1 MKFRNKETGEV
12 FSTITEAWT
21 AFMCPGPCGDCNLQ
35 RGSTCEKEWIEAHP
49 HEAAR
54 LMGYEVV
61 EEDYTFTIKLCDNK
75 IDKNYERFSS
85 GCLEKM
91 AKMFVGKSGYVGE
104 NQVAKITSVEVVK
117 EKFPYDRWL
126 KATATMPRTRGNEK
140 LIEQIEWGEK
150 KEVSIGCSIK
160 TKTCSICKDTE
171 GKCNHKPGEYYN
183 GILCYMTLDDPQDV
197 YEWAFVERP
206 KEEEA
211 NMDKP
216 RICEVLGVEVG
227 ERFELGNTGII
238 LLVNDDGLLHI
249 GLSQGAH
256 KETDLNV
263 NYLVKAIN
271 HPERIIRKPCFTE
284 QEVEDAKYIK
294 RILKVDLVI
303 RNQYGNG
310 LVAKRADGSVSVV
323 VNSEMFPSIRP
334 GQSYTLD
341 EIIGGEE

>member
-1 MKFRNKETGEV
+1 MKFRNQQGEV
-12 FSTITEAWT
+12 LSISVAVDHECFHASCEQ
-21 AFMCPGPCGDCNLQ
+21 CKLHPGIPNDDTVCAD
-35 RGSTCEKEWIEAHP
+35 WAEAHP

-227 ERFELGNTGII
+227 EPFDLLNSARNPYHIDADGDMVDKDGNWCGEAIY
-238 LLVNDDGLLHI
+238 V
-249 GLSQGAH
+249 
-256 KETDLNV
+256 
-263 NYLVKAIN
+263 AIN
-271 HPERIIRKPCFTE
+271 HPERIIRKPRFTE
-284 QEVEDAKYIK
+284 QEAETAKLFLAAGAKKVFKDVYGGLYWASGDYIDAT
-294 RILKVDLVI
+294 
-303 RNQYGNG
+303 RNKIPPK
-310 LVAKRADGSVSVV
+310 L
-323 VNSEMFPSIRP
+323 FPSLQA
-334 GQSYTLD
+334 GEAVALAD
-341 EIIGGEE
+341 IIGGAE

>member
-1 MKFRNKETGEV
+1 MKFRNPKTKKI
-12 FSTITEAWT
+12 FDNILLARTIFCFNKDCTE
-21 AFMCPGPCGDCNLQ
+21 CPLPSVIKPKLLPNDSQDCDDF
-35 RGSTCEKEWIEAHP
+35 CENHPIEA
-49 HEAAR
+49 AS
-54 LMGYEVV
+54 LMGYEVIPEPGDDTVSLDTVV
-61 EEDYTFTIKLCDNK
+61 EAFNQI
-75 IDKNYERFSS
+75 
-85 GCLEKM
+85 
-91 AKMFVGKSGYVGE
+91 GK
-104 NQVAKITSVEVVK
+104 K
-117 EKFPYDRWL
+117 
-126 KATATMPRTRGNEK
+126 
-140 LIEQIEWGEK
+140 
-150 KEVSIGCSIK
+150 
-160 TKTCSICKDTE
+160 
-171 GKCNHKPGEYYN
+171 
-183 GILCYMTLDDPQDV
+183 
-197 YEWAFVERP
+197 
-206 KEEEA
+206 A

-271 HPERIIRKPCFTE
+271 LPDQIIHKPRFTE

-294 RILKVDLVI
+294 RILKVDLVS

-310 LVAKRADGSVSVV
+310 LIAKSDNGSVSVV

-341 EIIGGEE
+341 EIIGGAE